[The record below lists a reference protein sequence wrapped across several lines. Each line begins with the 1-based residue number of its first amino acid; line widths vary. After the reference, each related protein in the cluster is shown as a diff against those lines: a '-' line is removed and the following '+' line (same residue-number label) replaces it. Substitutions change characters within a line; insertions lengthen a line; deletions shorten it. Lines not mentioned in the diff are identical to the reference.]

1 MVTATVVV
9 RVVERVVAVVANW
22 AIVLKQAP
30 CAVTVAS
37 IVAFEHCENSAALD
51 PRVTDAA
58 LQVCWLCWI
67 ELIVY
72 GLHLCELHVKIMR
85 VA

>member
-1 MVTATVVV
+1 VFV

-22 AIVLKQAP
+22 AAVLKQAP
-30 CAVTVAS
+30 CAVTVAAM
-37 IVAFEHCENSAALD
+37 VTLEHCENSAELD

-67 ELIVY
+67 ELIVMV
-72 GLHLCELHVKIMR
+72 CTCANRM
-85 VA
+85 